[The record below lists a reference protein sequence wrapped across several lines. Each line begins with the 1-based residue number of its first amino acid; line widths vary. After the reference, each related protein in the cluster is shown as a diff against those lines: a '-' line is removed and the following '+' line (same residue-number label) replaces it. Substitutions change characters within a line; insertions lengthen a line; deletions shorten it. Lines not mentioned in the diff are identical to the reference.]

1 MSSLTSFLSGQKDL
15 LPTFETLITG
25 VLIPIMSSLTGV
37 YFNMLAFRCPCA
49 PAENVEY
56 GWKALFIPFAIIL
69 MVSFAIQLRS
79 IAVANRSLCR
89 DSVCPHMCL
98 FPFTAFMKHGAFIVA
113 SLAWIVIAYFH
124 GSVPICIEV
133 MSLDWRHRFSVLA
146 PSLSRMSEEERRGVL
161 AMVPCANQD
170 PLQGLVPN
178 GTSKEVQ
185 LVIVN
190 YLHATAQDTAWLFLL
205 AMTVDILLMLSV
217 QKLIFKNIAQVQ
229 DKYVQCEE
237 QLIREKTEELQ
248 PSPHL
253 GKSMPGQPP
262 QPRDVEET
270 EMAQLL
276 CSGNERQKQDK
287 QGNQQMV

>member
-1 MSSLTSFLSGQKDL
+1 MPSLTSFLSGQKDL

-25 VLIPIMSSLTGV
+25 VLIPIVSSLTGV

-79 IAVANRSLCR
+79 IAVANGSLCR
-89 DSVCPHMCL
+89 DSKCPRLCL
-98 FPFTAFMKHGAFIVA
+98 FPFTAFMKHGAFVVA
-113 SLAWIVIAYFH
+113 SLAWIVVAYFH

-133 MSLDWRHRFSVLA
+133 MSLDWRYRFSVLA
-146 PSLSRMSEEERRGVL
+146 PSFSRMSEEERRGVL
-161 AMVPCANQD
+161 AKVPCANQD
-170 PLQGLVPN
+170 PLRGLVAN

-190 YLHATAQDTAWLFLL
+190 FLHATAQDTAWLFLL
-205 AMTVDILLMLSV
+205 AITVDILLMLSV
-217 QKLIFKNIAQVQ
+217 QKLIFKNIAQDRDKCVQ
-229 DKYVQCEE
+229 REE
-237 QLIREKTEELQ
+237 QPLREKTEELQ

-253 GKSMPGQPP
+253 GKSMPGRPP
-262 QPRDVEET
+262 RPRGAEET
-270 EMAQLL
+270 EMPRLQ
-276 CSGNERQKQDK
+276 CSGNERQEQDE
-287 QGNQQMV
+287 QGNQHMP